1 VSDLKA
7 LSKSLS
13 VDWDYMERQMEEALD
28 KCLTRDAIDD
38 IIVKYAQRCIE
49 DVIADE
55 IRIFYQVGDGRKH
68 VAEAV
73 MKRLNLHGGES

>member
-1 VSDLKA
+1 MSSTKTFE
-7 LSKSLS
+7 
-13 VDWDYMERQMEEALD
+13 VDWDYMERQMEEALN
-28 KCLTRDAIDD
+28 KGLTRDAIDD
-38 IIVKYAQRCIE
+38 MIVHYAQAAIE
-49 DVIADE
+49 SAIADE